1 MRSANLL
8 IWLAMLRGNAD
19 QENLEFLAML
29 KERMQ
34 AMLAVAHTLAE
45 ARSGRKY
52 SQRSS
57 PVVHRERCMSF
68 LFFARA
74 IPKDG
79 FGGEPEPP

>member
-1 MRSANLL
+1 
-8 IWLAMLRGNAD
+8 
-19 QENLEFLAML
+19 ML

-34 AMLAVAHTLAE
+34 AMWAVTRTLAE

-57 PVVHRERCMSF
+57 PVVHRGNDVCR

-74 IPKDG
+74 IPKDR
-79 FGGEPEPP
+79 FGGEPEWP